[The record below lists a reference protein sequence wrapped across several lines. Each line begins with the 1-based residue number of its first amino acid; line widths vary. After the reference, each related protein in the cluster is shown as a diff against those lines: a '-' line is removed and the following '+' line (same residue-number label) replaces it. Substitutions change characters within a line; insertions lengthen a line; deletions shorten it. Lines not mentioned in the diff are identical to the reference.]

1 MREYF
6 VFADQRRRCN
16 LRQHESGIQP
26 GAGREKRRQAFV
38 QRRIH
43 HALQPPLRNS
53 RQRAQRDAQ
62 KIQRKSQRLAMKI
75 SAGDNLA
82 AVPVWHGRPRLR
94 ALDKNQWI
102 IHR

>member
-1 MREYF
+1 MSEYF
-6 VFADQRRRCN
+6 VFADQRRCGD

-75 SAGDNLA
+75 SARNDLA
-82 AVPVWHGRPRLR
+82 AVLVCRSRPRLWIF
-94 ALDKNQWI
+94 DKHQRI
-102 IHR
+102 VHR